1 MAVNCRVCFGLWSNV
16 VRIKRGGNNRIYKS
30 FKTYW
35 RKRCMN
41 VTGDKFRYWGF
52 SFFFQKGQQ
61 QRWDNWERIVIY
73 WQRRRGGVWGVGR
86 KGCYP
91 NEAELASISTLLLLY
106 FLIITHHP
114 ILLPPKKSNFS
125 DILFLVE
132 IDLWDVREV
141 WRLRSCWC
149 WEKTSYL
156 KEANLPPVHYNHP
169 AHMVSIEDA
178 TIVLSIFP

>member
-1 MAVNCRVCFGLWSNV
+1 MWLVTNLGIEDFLFSSRKVSSS
-16 VRIKRGGNNRIYKS
+16 GGIIGSGSWY
-30 FKTYW
+30 
-35 RKRCMN
+35 
-41 VTGDKFRYWGF
+41 
-52 SFFFQKGQQ
+52 
-61 QRWDNWERIVIY
+61 I
-73 WQRRRGGVWGVGR
+73 GGGGEEDLRVGR

-91 NEAELASISTLLLLY
+91 NEAEPAASTLLLLY

-169 AHMVSIEDA
+169 AHMVSIKDHP
-178 TIVLSIFP
+178 IVLSIFPKLSPPVEKDLGSFCELC